1 MSLILDALRK
11 SEAERQRG
19 KAPGLFATVT
29 MTPPP
34 RRRDWIRLA
43 PWLGL
48 AALLLAA
55 GLYLLLRSGG
65 AASSDDDAD
74 ISAPSTAETAHAAN
88 PQATAARAGESATI
102 VRATPPIAP
111 PGPAPVQHPRPAVDG
126 AGVAAAANATIPPL
140 PLARQNG
147 SAQSLVPP
155 ASSANPPASATR
167 ATPPPATDQDSDND
181 EALPPIA
188 VLDASERAALPPLK
202 LSMHVF
208 AEEPAKRFAIIDGQR
223 VTEGSSIGASVVEQ
237 IRRDGVV
244 LNINGRRILIPRP

>member
-19 KAPGLFATVT
+19 KAPGLFVTVP

-34 RRRDWIRLA
+34 RRGDWIRLW

-48 AALLLAA
+48 SALLLAVV
-55 GLYLLLRSGG
+55 LYFLLRSNGPASTDDEQNALVPSSATVSQSESTQ
-65 AASSDDDAD
+65 AAV
-74 ISAPSTAETAHAAN
+74 
-88 PQATAARAGESATI
+88 ARANASATN
-102 VRATPPIAP
+102 VGTGPQPAAPGATPAPIRPPASNAAATSATSRPTIAP
-111 PGPAPVQHPRPAVDG
+111 PSLAQQN
-126 AGVAAAANATIPPL
+126 ANAQAP
-140 PLARQNG
+140 
-147 SAQSLVPP
+147 VPP
-155 ASSANPPASATR
+155 ASPSNPPAPAANT
-167 ATPPPATDQDSDND
+167 TPAAPADQDND

-188 VLDASERAALPPLK
+188 ILDASERASLPPLK
-202 LSMHVF
+202 LSMHVY
-208 AEEPAKRFAIIDGQR
+208 AQEPAKRFAIIDGQR